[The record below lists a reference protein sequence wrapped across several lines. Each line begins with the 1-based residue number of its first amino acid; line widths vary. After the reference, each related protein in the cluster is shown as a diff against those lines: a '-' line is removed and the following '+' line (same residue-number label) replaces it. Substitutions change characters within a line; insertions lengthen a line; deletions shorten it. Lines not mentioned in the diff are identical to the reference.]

1 MLAFELP
8 PFRELKYVR
17 TCTDGTAMTI
27 KPPRGF
33 IKVTIPKTIEVKGRI
48 KLLPN
53 VVEVYFVL
61 PLKEKK

>member
-8 PFRELKYVR
+8 PFRTLKFVR

-27 KPPRGF
+27 KPPRGY
-33 IKVTIPKTIEVKGRI
+33 IKVTIPKTIIVKGKA

-53 VVEVYFVL
+53 IVEVYFVL
-61 PLKEKK
+61 PLKEKE

>member
-8 PFRELKYVR
+8 PFRTLKYIR
-17 TCTDGTAMTI
+17 TCTDGTAALL
-27 KPPRGF
+27 KPPRGY
-33 IKVTIPKTIEVKGRI
+33 IKITIPKTVEIKGKT

-53 VVEVYFVL
+53 LVEVYFVL